1 MSGNPDIVELLRT
14 IVRAELAR
22 TFVLEIGLV
31 TRTHPHAS
39 GGDKENYACDVRLRD
54 TGLELKAV
62 PVATQRIGLAAIPN
76 VDDLVLVAFVR
87 GDVHGA
93 VIIGRLYN
101 DVDRPPVAGDQEWVY
116 VCPDA
121 ASSGVRRAYFEFPNG
136 NKATLDDDQLVLE
149 LGATK
154 LTVKNGGDV
163 ELASAAKVTIKA
175 SGDMKLEAGGN
186 LALEAGGSL
195 GLKAATDAK
204 LEGLSV
210 AIKAQTSAELKG
222 SAAASVK
229 APLVTVGG
237 SVSFSPS

>member
-1 MSGNPDIVELLRT
+1 MTATPDIVELLRT
-14 IVRAELAR
+14 VVRAELAR
-22 TFVLEIGLV
+22 LFVLEVGVV
-31 TRTHPHAS
+31 TRTQPHAS
-39 GGDKENYACDVRLRD
+39 GGDKQNYACDVQLRD

-62 PVATQRIGLAAIPN
+62 PVATQRIGHAAIPN
-76 VDDLVLVAFVR
+76 VGDLVLVAFVR

-101 DVDRPPVAGDQEWVY
+101 DADRAPVAKDQEWVY

-121 ASSGVRRAYFEFPNG
+121 AKSGVRRAHFEFPNG

-163 ELASAAKVTIKA
+163 ELASAAKVTITA
-175 SGDMKLEAGGN
+175 SGDMTLKADGN

-195 GLKAATDAK
+195 GLKASMDAK

-210 AIKAQTSAELKG
+210 AIKAQTSADVKG
-222 SAAASVK
+222 SAAASLK